1 MNMNKKTFLKSLKTY
16 LNKLKTSAIHR
27 HISYYEEILSDMIEG
42 GLSEEAA
49 VEKLGS
55 PKNISEALLKD
66 AMPEDFKK
74 TDWIGRCFIIF
85 SCALLLISLFFKIKS
100 TGNSSISF
108 IGGADGPTSIF
119 IAGKIDYSWLYF
131 LTAGC
136 IVITILYKTIRY
148 FKH

>member
-55 PKNISEALLKD
+55 PKNI
-66 AMPEDFKK
+66 
-74 TDWIGRCFIIF
+74 
-85 SCALLLISLFFKIKS
+85 
-100 TGNSSISF
+100 
-108 IGGADGPTSIF
+108 
-119 IAGKIDYSWLYF
+119 
-131 LTAGC
+131 
-136 IVITILYKTIRY
+136 
-148 FKH
+148 